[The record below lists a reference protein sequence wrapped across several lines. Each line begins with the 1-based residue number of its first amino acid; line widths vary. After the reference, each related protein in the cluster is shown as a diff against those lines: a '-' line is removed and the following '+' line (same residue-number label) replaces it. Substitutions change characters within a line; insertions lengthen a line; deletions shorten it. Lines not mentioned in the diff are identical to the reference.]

1 MRIIKG
7 GNRKMKIIGIFV
19 CMLLTVTTFLPVAGN
34 IENSK
39 IKMEINKVGITI
51 QPSQEWN
58 MTFGGTDYDDGYSVQ
73 QTNDGGYII
82 TGFTLSFGAGDW
94 DVWLIKTDSVG
105 IEEWNYTFGGTDYDR
120 GFSVQQTNDSGY
132 IIAGCTYSFGAGN
145 MDVWLIKTDSVGI
158 EEWNYTFGGTS
169 EDWGYS
175 VQQTNDSGYIIAGYT
190 DSFGAGCSDVWLIK
204 TDSVGIEEWNY
215 TFGGPDYDRGFSV
228 QQTND
233 SGYIIAGY
241 TVSYD
246 EDDTGCDVWLIKT
259 DFVGIEEWNYTFG
272 GTGIPNKVDMGYSV
286 QQTDDGGYIITGD
299 TEIWFVSMSD
309 VLLIKTDYYGNEE
322 WCYTFGGSYSD
333 RGRSVQQTNDDGY
346 IVAGWAFSFSIT
358 DPDIWLI
365 KTDSNG
371 NADWNYIFGFGEN
384 SGDWGYSIQQTN
396 DGGYIIAG
404 ATMPEG
410 WMSLGS
416 STLYT
421 VEGTNV
427 LLIKIAGE
435 NQPPNIP
442 ATPYGPIWLNLNA
455 EGIYNTSASDPDG
468 DDVQYRFDWDS
479 NGSHNYSD
487 WTDFVPSGTQVN
499 LSHSWDTGGTYVVK
513 AQARDEHY
521 ESSGWSDGLSV
532 FVNSPPNTPIDPE
545 PEDGATEVDIE
556 ADLSWSCSEPDG
568 DNLTYDVYFEAD
580 DPTPD
585 ELVSNNQSE
594 SWYDPG
600 TMEYGTHYYWQI
612 VAWDEYGLSTEG
624 LVWDFTTGSE
634 PNDPP
639 NLPSNPSPE
648 DGATEVDIEADLS
661 WDCDDPD
668 GDSLTYD
675 VYFDTV
681 NPPVDK
687 VSDDQVETIFD
698 PGTLE
703 FGTTF
708 YWQII
713 AKDEHGAST
722 PGLVWHF
729 TTEENNPPDAPII
742 TGQKEGK
749 IGKEY
754 EYTFRAVDS
763 DGDDV
768 RYNISWGDGDQEWT
782 DYYTQDT
789 DVKVKHTFEDKGTY
803 KIKAYAQDINGAD
816 GDWTTYE
823 VTRPKNK
830 AFIFYVNI
838 LMWLFEHFPN
848 TFPILKCI
856 LGL

>member
-1 MRIIKG
+1 
-7 GNRKMKIIGIFV
+7 MKIIVIIV

-39 IKMEINKVGITI
+39 IKMDINRVGITI
-51 QPSQEWN
+51 QPPQEWN

-105 IEEWNYTFGGTDYDR
+105 IEEWNYTFGGTEYDR
-120 GFSVQQTNDSGY
+120 GYSVQQTNDGGY
-132 IIAGCTYSFGAGN
+132 IITGCTCSFSAGYS
-145 MDVWLIKTDSVGI
+145 DVWLIKTDTDGI
-158 EEWNYTFGGTS
+158 EEWNYTFGGIS

-190 DSFGAGCSDVWLIK
+190 DSFGVGYSDVWLIK
-204 TDSVGIEEWNY
+204 TDSDGIEEWNY
-215 TFGGPDYDRGFSV
+215 TFGGTDYDRGFSV

-259 DFVGIEEWNYTFG
+259 DSVGIEEWNNTFG
-272 GTGIPNKVDMGYSV
+272 GTGISNKVDMGYSV
-286 QQTDDGGYIITGD
+286 QQTNDGGYIITGD

-322 WCYTFGGSYSD
+322 WYHTFGGSYSD
-333 RGRSVQQTNDDGY
+333 RGRSVQQTNDNGY
-346 IVAGWAFSFSIT
+346 IIAGWAFSFSVT

-442 ATPYGPIWLNLNA
+442 ATPSGPIWLNLNT
-455 EGIYNTSASDPDG
+455 EGTYNTNASDPDG
-468 DDVQYRFDWDS
+468 DDVQYRFDWDA
-479 NGSHNYSD
+479 NGSHNYSN
-487 WTDFVPSGTQVN
+487 WTDLVPSGTQAN

-521 ESSGWSDGLSV
+521 EPSGWSNGLSV
-532 FVNSPPNTPIDPE
+532 FVNSPPNTPSDPE
-545 PEDGATEVDIE
+545 PEDGATDVDIN
-556 ADLSWSCSEPDG
+556 ADLSWECSDPDG
-568 DNLTYDVYFEAD
+568 DELFYDVYFEAND
-580 DPTPD
+580 STPD
-585 ELVSNNQSE
+585 VIVSNNQSE
-594 SWYDPG
+594 TTYDPG
-600 TMEYGTHYYWQI
+600 EMNYSTLYFWKI
-612 VAWDEYGLSTEG
+612 IAWDKYGLSTES

-648 DGATEVDIEADLS
+648 DGATKVDIEIDLS
-661 WDCDDPD
+661 WYCDDPD
-668 GDSLTYD
+668 DDSLTYD
-675 VYFDTV
+675 IYFDTV

-687 VSDDQVETIFD
+687 VSDDQAETIFD

-703 FGTTF
+703 FETTF

-722 PGLVWHF
+722 AGLVWHF
-729 TTEENNPPDAPII
+729 TTEENNPPSASTI
-742 TGQKEGK
+742 TGETNGK
-749 IGKEY
+749 AGV
-754 EYTFRAVDS
+754 EYTYCIINVTDP
-763 DGDDV
+763 DGDDIWA
-768 RYNISWGDGDQEWT
+768 NFSWGDGSYSGWIGPNT
-782 DYYTQDT
+782 SG
-789 DVKVKHTFEDKGTY
+789 EDICASHAWERGTY
-803 KIKAYAQDINGAD
+803 AIKAKLKDEWGLESAWSDSFPI
-816 GDWTTYE
+816 TM
-823 VTRPKNK
+823 PKNK
-830 AFIFYVNI
+830 LFIFN
-838 LMWLFEHFPN
+838 LPLLNWLFDRFPN
-848 TFPILKCI
+848 AFPILRYI
-856 LGL
+856 LGLS